1 MSWITDV
8 THSRWCV
15 VYGLQYGLASSQKA
29 KAAVMDAMQADAA
42 KHPAIEKLYQL
53 LTGREATV
61 LKERPTE
68 EAEEGGSG
76 GSVGPRLQRL
86 DLPSYYFE
94 DERAPH
100 LRVKPTVPEGT
111 RRVTYETHDEL
122 VLPPTAEHNRQDA
135 LKPMS
140 EFPKWAQSAF
150 PGVKELNPMQSKVYA
165 CALRAMRICSSPP

>member
-15 VYGLQYGLASSQKA
+15 VYGLQYGRASSQKA

-68 EAEEGGSG
+68 EAEEGGEWWQC
-76 GSVGPRLQRL
+76 R
-86 DLPSYYFE
+86 
-94 DERAPH
+94 
-100 LRVKPTVPEGT
+100 
-111 RRVTYETHDEL
+111 
-122 VLPPTAEHNRQDA
+122 PTAA
-135 LKPMS
+135 AAGL
-140 EFPKWAQSAF
+140 A
-150 PGVKELNPMQSKVYA
+150 VVL
-165 CALRAMRICSSPP
+165 L